1 MGHIQHPDE
10 RAVIRIRYIDRENW
24 RTVAKMMFGMN
35 DDFDYREDTYIRRVH
50 KIHGSA
56 LLDMARIMEEL
67 CGMKAEPQTNE

>member
-1 MGHIQHPDE
+1 
-10 RAVIRIRYIDRENW
+10 
-24 RTVAKMMFGMN
+24 MMFGMN